1 MGICSTEAVILKTY
15 SLGDADKIAVAY
27 TRRYGK
33 VRGVAQGARRLKS
46 QFAGRLEPFNWV
58 ELIFFEKENQELVKI
73 DKVELLRPFGAGIVD
88 YRGLLQL
95 SFLAEVLFETTPER
109 EPNDPLFRLLLLVLE
124 EMQIQERSELARL
137 YFQVWHL
144 KISGLFPASKFCTQC
159 KLPLLEVSQVYYLP
173 DQQSFCCPSCKGST
187 SQILTARS
195 FLLLDQ
201 ILKKTL
207 RMIDWDFGSEG
218 KYKDLQQCVDGM
230 VQRNFDCS
238 FQSLALMR
246 EELNLN

>member
-1 MGICSTEAVILKTY
+1 MGICSTEAVILRTY
-15 SLGDADKIAVAY
+15 SLGDADKIVVGY
-27 TRRYGK
+27 TRGYGK

-46 QFAGRLEPFNWV
+46 QFSGRLEPFNWV

-73 DKVELLRPFGAGIVD
+73 DKVELLRSFGSGIVD
-88 YRGLLQL
+88 YRALLQL

-124 EMQIQERSELARL
+124 EMQTQERSELARL

-144 KISGLFPASKFCTQC
+144 KISGLFPDSRFCTQC
-159 KLPLLEVSQVYYLP
+159 KIPLLEAPQVYYLP
-173 DQQSFCCPSCKGST
+173 DQQSFSCPGCKGIT
-187 SQILTARS
+187 NQVLTARS

-207 RMIDWDFGSEG
+207 AMIHWERGAEG
-218 KYKDLQQCVDGM
+218 EYRDLQKFVDGII
-230 VQRNFDCS
+230 QRSFDCS

-246 EELNLN
+246 EGFDLN